1 MIGTTLE
8 CASGGALLADIATKG
23 SFSLAIALS
32 PCRKGPTCVYCTAA
46 GACAPRTKNMLFNI
60 DADEGPR
67 IVFWLVPDNPG
78 VTPSVIL
85 LLPDRDEIRITAS
98 VLRSDVVELG
108 FHHASGIIGFVIDD
122 TVVPGLSEIQEIEIL
137 DGEGRIPIYRRYQIS
152 RHLEKKLC
160 YFDLSVMPQRRI
172 MQRLSG
178 HFALTYNYAQR
189 YPLETTMM
197 IVNNFSAN
205 SVLITGRPNFTR
217 QYGLLRNAGYLIAAL
232 LRDPYEELAERLI
245 FINLLANSK
254 ASHLLPQFVSDVPA
268 LVEFARDLPLS
279 DEKALVG
286 RFRAASPEQR
296 EALTS
301 PMTRVFGCSIDQR
314 PEHRHVST
322 ALDNLGNADVVGV
335 RARFSDFRSVLNNL
349 LGADVLGQDEPEI
362 FDKVR
367 ETQDTLSKIGVVSD
381 LLENDLSLYSY
392 ASEAITTGLDGI

>member
-1 MIGTTLE
+1 
-8 CASGGALLADIATKG
+8 
-23 SFSLAIALS
+23 
-32 PCRKGPTCVYCTAA
+32 
-46 GACAPRTKNMLFNI
+46 
-60 DADEGPR
+60 
-67 IVFWLVPDNPG
+67 
-78 VTPSVIL
+78 
-85 LLPDRDEIRITAS
+85 
-98 VLRSDVVELG
+98 
-108 FHHASGIIGFVIDD
+108 
-122 TVVPGLSEIQEIEIL
+122 
-137 DGEGRIPIYRRYQIS
+137 
-152 RHLEKKLC
+152 
-160 YFDLSVMPQRRI
+160 MPQRRI

-301 PMTRVFGCSIDQR
+301 PMTRVFGCSIEQR

-335 RARFSDFRSVLNNL
+335 RARFGDFRSVLNNV
-349 LGADVLGQDEPEI
+349 LGADVLGQDELEM
-362 FDKVR
+362 FDKVH
-367 ETQDTLSKIGVVSD
+367 ETRDTLSKIGIVSD
-381 LLENDLSLYSY
+381 LLENDLNLYSY
-392 ASEAITTGLDGI
+392 ASEAITTGLEGI